1 MHALY
6 NSEKNKYRSLFVSDL
21 ILSVLHLYNHLAL
34 IAPLCVVTFVI
45 AVLRMNKRAEIQ
57 QLGQVHNRTQ
67 VAWLQNPLLGTPV
80 LGPLSLGITPVKL
93 ICTSYTIYYCS
104 NIRVSGIHQI

>member
-21 ILSVLHLYNHLAL
+21 ILSVLHLYNHLTL